1 MGRFSI
7 RFISRFMVMLNVVCV
22 NWGLKFKPKYVQVL
36 YNMVQRHL
44 TIPHKFI
51 LFTDRIKFHKE
62 IETGNNYEVRKLP
75 FENYTGYWHKLSLFS
90 PEANLNGPNLYFDLD
105 VVIKDNI
112 DCFANYGED
121 DSFCVIRDFGQ
132 PQQWYNSSILKFN
145 NTNATKFIWEKFL
158 ENKQKDLALQ
168 GDQNVITNYINQ
180 KPGVKKLKVFPD
192 IWTQSYKWLD
202 RSQTRFHK
210 TAFTF
215 EESPKAKVAVFHG
228 NPKPHESTQEWVK
241 NHWK

>member
-62 IETGNNYEVRKLP
+62 VKAGDNYEVRQLP
-75 FENYTGYWHKLSLFS
+75 FENYKGYWHKLSLFS
-90 PEANLNGPNLYFDLD
+90 KEANLNGVNLYFDLD

-112 DCFANYGED
+112 DCFAEYGED

-132 PQQWYNSSILKFN
+132 PQQWYNSSILRFN
-145 NTNATKFIWEKFL
+145 NVNATKFIWEKFL

-168 GDQNVITNYINQ
+168 GDQNVITNYIRE
-180 KPGVKKLKVFPD
+180 KPGVKKLKVYPD
-192 IWTQSYKWLD
+192 VWTQSYKWLD

-210 TAFTF
+210 NSFTF
-215 EESPKAKVAVFHG
+215 EESPEAKVAVFHG
-228 NPKPHESTQEWVK
+228 NPKPHESDQEWVK
-241 NHWK
+241 NNWK